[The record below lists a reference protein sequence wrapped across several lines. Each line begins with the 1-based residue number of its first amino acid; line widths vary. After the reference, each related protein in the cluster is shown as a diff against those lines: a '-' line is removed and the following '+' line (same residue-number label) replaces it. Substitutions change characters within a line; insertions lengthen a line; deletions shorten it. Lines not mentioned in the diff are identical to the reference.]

1 MAERNSDFG
10 KKILSLLQQY
20 PALSTREIS
29 EEIGATYATTLKY
42 LEILHASDQIDNK
55 VFGKTKVWSLKKE
68 DPFELD
74 TSSLLY
80 FLLKDL
86 AKNSQS
92 YDPII
97 NILNTFYSKAIEI
110 HREKLKK
117 LVGQELLKKYLELEK
132 NEKWEKIEDY
142 DIQQDN
148 PNAIK
153 VKIFDCKYK
162 FGCCAHL
169 SEENTNSKICC
180 IMGYKFSCL
189 LKSILNQD
197 YKLQIAEFSL
207 DPSFCVIQ
215 YEKSN

>member
-1 MAERNSDFG
+1 MAEKNSDLR

-20 PALSTREIS
+20 QTLSTREIS

-55 VFGKTKVWSLKKE
+55 VFGKTKVWSIKKE

-74 TSSLLY
+74 PSALLY
-80 FLLKDL
+80 LFIKDL
-86 AKNSQS
+86 AKNTQS
-92 YDPII
+92 YDSLI
-97 NILNTFYSKAIEI
+97 NLLNAFYSKAIEI

-117 LVGQELLKKYLELEK
+117 LVGQELLKKYLEFEK

-169 SEENTNSKICC
+169 NEENIKVCC
-180 IMGYKFSCL
+180 IMGQKFWCL
-189 LKSILNQD
+189 LHSILNQD
-197 YKLQIAEFSL
+197 YSLQLTEFSL
-207 DPSFCVIQ
+207 DPSFCILQ